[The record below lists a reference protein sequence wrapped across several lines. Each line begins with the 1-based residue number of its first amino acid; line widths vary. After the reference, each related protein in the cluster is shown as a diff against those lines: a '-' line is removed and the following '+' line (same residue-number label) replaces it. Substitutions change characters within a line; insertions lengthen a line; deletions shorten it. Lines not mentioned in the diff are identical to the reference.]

1 MTSVTEDMAALSM
14 SDEVVDKKVA
24 LIKENIEEVIG
35 EEKMREIL
43 KKRDLN
49 YIGEQLHWQ
58 TTYWIFCSNNETS
71 RFP

>member
-24 LIKENIEEVIG
+24 LIKENIQEVIG

-43 KKRDLN
+43 KKRDQSNFFSSLLSCGLWKSRLVN
-49 YIGEQLHWQ
+49 DTEQ
-58 TTYWIFCSNNETS
+58 
-71 RFP
+71 R